1 MTNDN
6 VIYRIISGN
15 KNEGFIPGDK
25 PVRFAQS
32 GMFICTKGEVEI
44 LLDDNRF
51 LCTENDIV
59 VYFPFSVLKIIY
71 ASDDLYGF
79 MMSVDVNVV
88 QPLLTKITDVDSI
101 LNLRQNPVTKLSQ
114 ANLNAI
120 NFYIELYQKHLLLSK
135 QYAANNQR
143 RFWQLNNLQIENV
156 KMNLVLQIILAFTN
170 TENKLKNTIDRRDD
184 IVRKFLNDLRDNYV
198 EQHDVTFYASRQFLS
213 MRYFSSVV
221 KMRTGQTPSQ
231 WIASVLIREAKAFL
245 TDSNLTIKEIS
256 EKMNFPNQSYFG
268 KWFKTHVGMGPLD
281 FKKIEHMQ

>member
-1 MTNDN
+1 MNNDN
-6 VIYRIISGN
+6 VVYRIISGN
-15 KNEGFIPGDK
+15 NNEGFMPGDK

-32 GMFICTKGEVEI
+32 GMFICTRGEVEI
-44 LLDDNRF
+44 MLDDNHF

-59 VYFPFSVLKIIY
+59 IYFPYSVLKIIN
-71 ASDDLYGF
+71 ASENLYGF

-88 QPLLTKITDVDSI
+88 QPLLSKITDVDSI
-101 LNLRQNPVTKLSQ
+101 LDIRQNPVTKLSQ
-114 ANLNAI
+114 ADLNAI

-156 KMNLVLQIILAFTN
+156 KMNLVLQIILAFTSA
-170 TENKLKNTIDRRDD
+170 EDKLKNTIDRRDD
-184 IVRKFLNDLRDNYV
+184 IVRKFLNDLKDNYL
-198 EQHDVTFYASRQFLS
+198 EQHDVTFYANRQFLS
-213 MRYFSSVV
+213 MRYFSSVI

-231 WIASVLIREAKAFL
+231 WIASVLVREAKEFL

-268 KWFKTHVGMGPLD
+268 KWFKTHAGMGPLE
-281 FKKIEHMQ
+281 FKKIENMQ